1 MTTQAIT
8 FNSAP
13 YSEYGPAK
21 VGVLGAPM
29 DFGATTYGAGQGK
42 APRGIRLSYKGPVL
56 DGLVDLGDVTVID
69 RSLPQYL
76 DDLAHEVD
84 LATSAV
90 EHMVV
95 LGGDDSVSYG
105 VLKGLATAFGKPL
118 GLIHFDAHHDSADS
132 SRLDHASWVAHAVKD
147 GHASHISRV
156 GTREPH
162 SLDDIA
168 QHVHEAGEKEPWPE
182 KSVLVVDMDWFDP
195 SCAPGVATA
204 EPGGVTAREG
214 MSEIREAITRYD
226 PVALVITEVVP
237 DRDINDMTQR
247 LAFRIAYDYCELSVM

>member
-13 YSEYGPAK
+13 YSEFGPAK

-29 DFGATTYGAGQGK
+29 DFGATTYGSGQGK
-42 APRGIRLSYKGPVL
+42 APRGIRLSYKGPTL
-56 DGLVDLGDVTVID
+56 DGLVDLGDVDVLD
-69 RSLPQYL
+69 RSLLEYL
-76 DDLAHEVD
+76 NDLAGEVN
-84 LATSAV
+84 LATTAV
-90 EHMVV
+90 ERMVV

-105 VLKGLATAFGKPL
+105 VLKGLKEVFTQPL
-118 GLIHFDAHHDSADS
+118 GLIHFDAHHDSVDS
-132 SRLDHASWVAHAVKD
+132 PRLDHASWVAHAVKD
-147 GHASHISRV
+147 GYVSHISRI

-162 SLDDIA
+162 GLDDIA
-168 QHVHEAGEKEPWPE
+168 QHVHDAEMKEPWPE
-182 KSVLVVDMDWFDP
+182 KSVIVVDMDWFDP

-204 EPGGVTAREG
+204 EPGGVAAQDG
-214 MSEIREAITRYD
+214 MSKIRDAITLHD